1 MKEFLVDKVKNK
13 DSIGIALLIKSQE
26 FIKEDSRQINVYQ
39 KLSQSDLIMQSVNES
54 PIVSVEQSN
63 FLKSE
68 DFASPENQFLRNSAP
83 VPDIPKTLKK

>member
-1 MKEFLVDKVKNK
+1 MKERLVDKVKNK

-83 VPDIPKTLKK
+83 VHDIAKTLKK